1 MKALRLALLEFRRFR
16 GPLLRKLVPIGL
28 ALIPLLY
35 GSLYLWSNW
44 DPYGK
49 TDQIPVAVV
58 IEDRPVTANG
68 QVVDAGK
75 QFEQQLRATP
85 KFQWH
90 FVDRPAAEDGLVH
103 GRFYFTITVPPDFSR
118 KLISAEKPIPERATL
133 GITLNDANNFIVGV
147 VADVARS
154 ELQNQVNSAAHAAY
168 AKAIYGDLTLVK
180 QQLKVAAT
188 GVHALVD
195 SSVLAQQGTAALAAG
210 LDGSTAG
217 TAQISDGVARLA
229 QASNEVDTAVTQL
242 VDTGTAT
249 LPTAAGA
256 LSNATGAAA
265 QSLEL
270 VRGGADLVRQQADQ
284 GSADLRQLAVA
295 HPELLLDPT
304 FRQALDH
311 VQAVGSTAGSVA
323 DTARQAHD
331 AAAQASNQAGQL
343 AGSVDIVRQNLR
355 GAAAPLHA
363 LTAGASTVSGG
374 AIQITNSLASLQAS
388 SRTLQTGADQL
399 HSGATKVAD
408 TVDSA
413 LVKIPDTSPEQT
425 AAAADVL
432 GSPVGIVSHNLNPA
446 GLYGR
451 GLTPFFFAIALWVL
465 GLLAYLFIQ
474 PLNQRAVASRVSPW
488 TVAVAGWLPVA
499 GIAVAG
505 GLILYGVVQVGLRL
519 DPVRPIQTAGLMI
532 LAAAAFVAIDH
543 FLRVAFGVVGEAL
556 SLVLLILQLTS
567 CGGLYPIETTP
578 APFRIIHPFLPMTY
592 LVDGLRVTISGGLT
606 GNLLRDCVIL
616 LAFLLGSLA
625 CTALVVRRQRVWTI
639 NRLHP
644 AVEV

>member
-16 GPLLRKLVPIGL
+16 GPLLRKLVPVGL
-28 ALIPLLY
+28 ALVPLLY

-58 IEDRPVTANG
+58 VEDQPVTANG

-90 FVDRPAAEDGLVH
+90 FVDRHEAEDGLVH

-118 KLISAEKPIPERATL
+118 KLISAQDPIPERATL

-154 ELQNQVNSAAHAAY
+154 ELQNQVNTAAHAAY

-180 QQLKVAAT
+180 QQLDVAST

-195 SSVLAQQGTAALAAG
+195 SSMLAQQGTAALATG
-210 LDGSTAG
+210 LAGSTAG
-217 TAQISDGVARLA
+217 AAQITDGVQQLA
-229 QASNEVDTAVTQL
+229 QARNEVDAAVSQL

-270 VRGGADLVRQQADQ
+270 VRGGVDLVHQQADQ
-284 GSADLRQLAVA
+284 GNADLRQLAVA
-295 HPELLLDPT
+295 HPELLADPV

-311 VQAVGSTAGSVA
+311 AQTIATTAGNAA

-331 AAAQASNQAGQL
+331 AAVQASDKAGQL
-343 AGSVDIVRQNLR
+343 AGNVDTVQQNLR
-355 GAAAPLHA
+355 AAAVPLHA
-363 LTAGASTVSGG
+363 LTAGATVVSGG
-374 AIQITNSLASLQAS
+374 AVQITNSLASLQAS

-399 HSGATKVAD
+399 HSGATTVAD
-408 TVDSA
+408 TVDMA
-413 LVKIPDTSPEQT
+413 LAKIPDTSPEQT

-474 PLNQRAVASRVSPW
+474 PLNQRAVASRISPL

-499 GIAVAG
+499 GLAVAG

-519 DPVRPIQTAGLMI
+519 DPVHPVWTAGLMV

-543 FLRVAFGVVGEAL
+543 FLRVAFGVVGEGL

-567 CGGLYPIETTP
+567 CGGLYPVETTP
-578 APFRIIHPFLPMTY
+578 APFRMLHPLLPMTY
-592 LVDGLRVTISGGLT
+592 LVDGLRVTVSGGLT
-606 GNLLRDCVIL
+606 GNLLRDIAIL
-616 LAFLLGSLA
+616 LAFLLVSLG
-625 CTALVVRRQRVWTI
+625 CTTFAVHRQRIWTVD
-639 NRLHP
+639 RLHP
-644 AVEV
+644 AIEI